1 MINKQREIVSGE
13 MNAYTDKYPE
23 TIIAT
28 CEIIGTPLPDN
39 AIFGGGARKHRHTI
53 LKRRF

>member
-39 AIFGGGARKHRHTI
+39 AIFGGGRESTVT
-53 LKRRF
+53 LY